1 MSNGI
6 FQVPSPVNEPVRSY
20 APGSPE
26 KAGVKARLAEM
37 LGRRIDVPL
46 IIGGREVRT
55 GNTAQA
61 VCPHDH
67 GHVLADFHQAGTAE
81 IEQAIAASQ

>member
-6 FQVPSPVNEPVRSY
+6 FQVPTPVNEPVRDY

-26 KAGVKARLAEM
+26 KARIKARLTEM
-37 LGRRIDVPL
+37 LGERIEIPL

-55 GNTAQA
+55 GNTARA

-67 GHVLADFHQAGTAE
+67 GHVLADFHQGR
-81 IEQAIAASQ
+81 QGRG